1 MLKAK
6 RNKINEQGKEKKP
19 TNEMNEINEQGNPHV
34 DHLKTIR
41 EFIQLFETET
51 FLSRFINIFN
61 SIYFPLQIVNKIVI
75 IVSTLQ
81 IICA

>member
-1 MLKAK
+1 
-6 RNKINEQGKEKKP
+6 
-19 TNEMNEINEQGNPHV
+19 MNEINEQGNPHV